1 MLLCAIVCAAAKWPK
16 ISTSKIKMNPLSRR
30 IRSGNEM
37 NIGLIYQYGILVFW
51 ILVGI
56 SLILFSTRIVNWMW
70 QLSGKFWKRLGVLI
84 GRSEQTVI
92 FEQQSQAPV
101 WIIRIFGFLAAAM
114 AVYFLIN
121 TLIL

>member
-16 ISTSKIKMNPLSRR
+16 ISTSKIKMNPLSWR

-114 AVYFLIN
+114 AVYFLVN
-121 TLIL
+121 TLIS